1 MLIKI
6 GRQEAIHKFPR
17 IPLRHFDS
25 QKDEEFFSYPKVFAN
40 YILTLPSKSY
50 KGHIKLLGTE
60 LVFLANH
67 LECEHFIF
75 LGDVDISWL
84 KRLGTYAIFQDALQY
99 LVDNNIGKSFNGALQ
114 VGIAE
119 MPILIQHLS
128 WLVRT
133 NGILPYVHFI
143 DPGQN
148 IIGNICQYG
157 NLHIS
162 TSHKMADKKFKT
174 IIANSAFTNFT
185 GQSCYNKFSKN
196 GAIKGRTLKV

>member
-119 MPILIQHLS
+119 MPILIQHLPGWYVPMAFYLTS
-128 WLVRT
+128 
-133 NGILPYVHFI
+133 ILLTQAKILLEIFV
-143 DPGQN
+143 N
-148 IIGNICQYG
+148 MEICISRPVTKWRIK
-157 NLHIS
+157 NL
-162 TSHKMADKKFKT
+162 K
-174 IIANSAFTNFT
+174 
-185 GQSCYNKFSKN
+185 
-196 GAIKGRTLKV
+196 L